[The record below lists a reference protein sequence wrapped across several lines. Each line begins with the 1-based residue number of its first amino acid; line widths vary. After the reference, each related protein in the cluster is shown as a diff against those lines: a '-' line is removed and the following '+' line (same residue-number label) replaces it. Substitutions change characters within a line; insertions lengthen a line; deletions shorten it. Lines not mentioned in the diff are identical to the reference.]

1 MLTSFEAFPVVVLRG
16 TSNNN
21 NMAAFRETYSG
32 LHELRSLAPSVKM
45 IALTAT
51 ATASTRK
58 TITEVLMMENAHVV
72 YENPGKM
79 NIAYSVHYMEK
90 DKSVEDYFQWL
101 AEEIKELKN
110 KATRTIIYC
119 QTIKQCGLIYSTIR
133 GMLGNELY
141 ADSTKSP
148 QNVVLE
154 MLHSCSPEKN
164 KEAVLN
170 AFQKEDSCVRVL
182 VATIAFG
189 MGVDCKGVHRT
200 VHFGPSKNIEAYIQE
215 TGRAGRDG
223 KQSVGFLVYHGLLLN
238 HVDKDMKHY
247 VKTGEC
253 RRRTLLQNFDG
264 TSALSS
270 PQPLHMC
277 CDNCAAD
284 CKCGASDCGHLTK
297 FPALSETENECLP
310 LRTRQGTRE
319 QEATVYEHLCR
330 YHKSLVMELV
340 RKTGEDLKT
349 LTNPQILLGFSEI
362 QISQVVENVA
372 KLFTIDDV
380 CSSVEI
386 WHMRHAYKVLDI
398 LDQVY
403 GDVGEIA
410 HLFTEDQFDHEPDDF
425 IEQWDELLHDDSLF
439 EMAIENLSLSQLELS
454 TCDDVSFGSCEVPS
468 VACNALDKL
477 SVYD

>member
-1 MLTSFEAFPVVVLRG
+1 MLHIDIPWLFVNILSNFFIIYLFAFFLLSLRG

-21 NMAAFRETYSG
+21 NMAAFRETYSE
-32 LHELRSLAPSVKM
+32 LHELRSLAPTVKM

-72 YENPGKM
+72 YVNPGKM
-79 NIAYSVHYMEK
+79 NIAYSVHYKEK
-90 DKSVEDYFQWL
+90 EKSVEDYFQWL
-101 AEEIKELKN
+101 AAEIKELKS
-110 KATRTIIYC
+110 KAPRTIIYC
-119 QTIKQCGLIYSTIR
+119 QTIKQCALIYSTIR
-133 GMLGNELY
+133 GMLGNELL
-141 ADSTKSP
+141 ADSSTSP
-148 QNVVLE
+148 RNVVLE

-170 AFQKEDSCVRVL
+170 AFQREDSSVRVL

-200 VHFGPSKNIEAYIQE
+200 IHFGPSKNIQAYIQE

-223 KQSVGFLVYHGLLLN
+223 KQIVAFLVYQGLLLN

-253 RRRTLLQNFDG
+253 CRKTLLHNFDG
-264 TSALSS
+264 TSTLDT
-270 PQPLHMC
+270 PQPVHMC
-277 CDNCAAD
+277 CDNCSAD
-284 CKCGASDCGHLTK
+284 CKCGTSDCGHLTK
-297 FPALSETENECLP
+297 FPALNGTANESLP
-310 LRTRQGTRE
+310 SRTRQGTKE
-319 QEATVYEHLCR
+319 QETAVYEHLYR

-340 RKTGEDLKT
+340 AKTGEDLKA
-349 LTNPQILLGFSEI
+349 LTNPQILLGISEI
-362 QISQVVENVA
+362 QISQVLENID

-386 WHMRHAYKVLDI
+386 WHMKHAYKVLDI
-398 LDQVY
+398 LHQVY

-410 HLFTEDQFDHEPDDF
+410 HLFTEDQLDYELDDF
-425 IEQWDELLHDDSLF
+425 TEQWEELLHDDSLF

-454 TCDDVSFGSCEVPS
+454 TLI
-468 VACNALDKL
+468 A
-477 SVYD
+477 